1 MLSTDV
7 HCLKRVMLTIL
18 ARLNFF
24 FSSGRRHTRY
34 WRDWSSDVC
43 SSDLGLCH
51 RRQDAH
57 GKAHCESPRF
67 AAVCTVTHL
76 SSLSLTGF
84 GAKLTL
90 ASTNCNAKFKVFC
103 PSTRSCPFVYRS
115 HILWVVPLGSKYCY
129 AYG

>member
-1 MLSTDV
+1 MASPERKFPPSIVPSSTLDACV
-7 HCLKRVMLTIL
+7 DRG
-18 ARLNFF
+18 
-24 FSSGRRHTRY
+24 SESGP
-34 WRDWSSDVC
+34 RDY
-43 SSDLGLCH
+43 
-51 RRQDAH
+51 
-57 GKAHCESPRF
+57 

-84 GAKLTL
+84 GAKLTP